1 MPSLDQAVV
10 LIREYGYL
18 ILFLLTVVEGPIA
31 TVLGA
36 FLAAQNYFNIF
47 IVYVVVVTGDLVGD
61 LLYYAAGR
69 FGRTHLL
76 ERFAGLTG
84 LTPDRLTWLEG
95 WFESHGAKAILV
107 AKYTQTGFIALPGA
121 GAARM
126 PIPSFMFYN
135 FIGTLPKSLAL
146 CAVGFLFGAA
156 YNQIDSW
163 MDRISLLLA
172 LAVCLF
178 GGWAIMR
185 SGRRAAER

>member
-18 ILFLLTVVEGPIA
+18 ILFLLTVVEGPIT
-31 TVLGA
+31 TVIGA

-61 LLYYAAGR
+61 ILYYAAGR

-76 ERFAGLTG
+76 ERFSGLTG
-84 LTPDRLTWLEG
+84 LTPERLAWLER
-95 WFESHGAKAILV
+95 WFESHGVKAILV

-126 PIPSFMFYN
+126 PVASFLFYN
-135 FIGTLPKSLAL
+135 LVGTIPKALVL

-156 YNQIDSW
+156 YHQIDSW
-163 MDRISLLLA
+163 IDRISLLLA

-178 GGWAIMR
+178 GAWAIMR
-185 SGRRAAER
+185 SRRKTAER